1 VLIERFQE
9 SLRERERE
17 VGASKKKRRGKAINV
32 KINRFE
38 NEIKVIKRRVII

>member
-1 VLIERFQE
+1 MVYIVSEI
-9 SLRERERE
+9 
-17 VGASKKKRRGKAINV
+17 GMKRRGGVISI